1 MLDSADVLWSELSRN
16 NISEE
21 RRWIDLLNQLTVFL
35 SLANIAVDVLDF

>member
-16 NISEE
+16 NISEG

-35 SLANIAVDVLDF
+35 SWANIAVDVLDF